1 VTRNAWQW
9 IAVAMGPV
17 AWFADLV
24 VSYAVSP
31 GPHRPRDASLLLAI
45 SGTAF
50 ALTGAAALIAWH
62 QLRAPAVERAS
73 RPRFLAHAG
82 LALAVLSLML
92 IAATAAPTLVLAP
105 GAEP

>member
-1 VTRNAWQW
+1 
-9 IAVAMGPV
+9 
-17 AWFADLV
+17 
-24 VSYAVSP
+24 
-31 GPHRPRDASLLLAI
+31 
-45 SGTAF
+45 
-50 ALTGAAALIAWH
+50 
-62 QLRAPAVERAS
+62 VERSS